1 MNQVQDKKLACS
13 AEEALFEKKIQ
24 GLATVYSQN
33 ERPPQGLLGKLDWY
47 FYGVI
52 SQWIRQKKLTGILGE
67 CVYLPLQRKDSLY
80 HLFILGVG
88 QSTSRTVPLEGIEIL
103 KKNLLSIQFSSI
115 AISKSDFGN
124 LDFHTLFATF
134 KGVSLWIAP

>member
-1 MNQVQDKKLACS
+1 MSQIQDGKLVCS

-24 GLATVYSQN
+24 GLAAVYSQN

-47 FYGVI
+47 FYGAI
-52 SQWIRQKKLTGILGE
+52 SQWIRQKRLTGILGE
-67 CVYLPLQRKDSLY
+67 CVYLPLQRKESLY

-88 QSTSRTVPLEGIEIL
+88 QNTRSAVPLEGIEIL
-103 KKNLLSIQFSSI
+103 KKNLLALRFSSI

-124 LDFHTLFATF
+124 LNSHTLFATF